1 MKIRRKVILLY
12 AKPKWGPLIL
22 LARRDAAAGM
32 LENAA
37 ANATANR
44 AYVGNGEHGSRDARA
59 ARKAYLQS
67 HQLAAGR
74 SQENKLIGGT
84 RRCEE
89 ELLL

>member
-37 ANATANR
+37 AYL
-44 AYVGNGEHGSRDARA
+44 AYVGNREHGPAMP
-59 ARKAYLQS
+59 LP
-67 HQLAAGR
+67 
-74 SQENKLIGGT
+74 
-84 RRCEE
+84 
-89 ELLL
+89 

>member
-1 MKIRRKVILLY
+1 
-12 AKPKWGPLIL
+12 LIL

-37 ANATANR
+37 ANATAYL

-59 ARKAYLQS
+59 VKPYLQS
-67 HQLAAGR
+67 HQLGAGG

-84 RRCEE
+84 GRCEE